1 MKTFIY
7 IFLFIIINNN
17 LYSNQIEDVIGKIN
31 FYTIKENETLIDIS
45 RRHNLAF
52 PEVLLSNSNLTDP
65 WVLSAGDTILLPSRH
80 ILPEGKREGLI
91 VNKGDLR
98 AYFFQDDNII
108 FSFPIGIGRTDWD
121 TPIGVAKV
129 VGKKKNPYWTVP
141 KSILEEEPHWPKVVK
156 PGPEN
161 PLGSRAIYLSLPGYL
176 LHGTNKPWG
185 VGMRVSHGCIR
196 LFPEGVEKLYEIIK
210 EGDGVQIIDQKV
222 KAGWIGGVLYL
233 EVHTMHPY
241 GLEEDEIEK
250 PNIRLLPEA
259 AKIIQK
265 ASGVYISK
273 IDLPLSNIKLSGL
286 RPNLVLAT
294 FILKYLD
301 QTSSL
306 VISQPSGI
314 KLL

>member
-7 IFLFIIINNN
+7 ILLFIIINNN

-45 RRHNLAF
+45 RRNNLAF
-52 PEVLLSNSNLTDP
+52 PEVLLSNSKLTDP

-98 AYFFQDDNII
+98 AYFFQDDNNI
-108 FSFPIGIGRTDWD
+108 FSFPIGIGRADWD

-222 KAGWIGGVLYL
+222 KAGWQGGVLYL
-233 EVHTMHPY
+233 EVHTMHDY
-241 GLEEDEIEK
+241 GLEEEEERK

-259 AKIIQK
+259 AKILQLKAGSNIAKIDWKIVTDIVRK
-265 ASGVYISK
+265 ASGKPEAV
-273 IDLPLSNIKLSGL
+273 LSI
-286 RPNLVLAT
+286 
-294 FILKYLD
+294 YH
-301 QTSSL
+301 
-306 VISQPSGI
+306 
-314 KLL
+314 

>member
-7 IFLFIIINNN
+7 ILLFIIINNN

-222 KAGWIGGVLYL
+222 KAGWQGGVLYL
-233 EVHTMHPY
+233 EVHTMHDY
-241 GLEEDEIEK
+241 GLEEEEERK

-259 AKIIQK
+259 AKILQLKAGSNIAK
-265 ASGVYISK
+265 IDWKIVIDIVRTASGKPEAV
-273 IDLPLSNIKLSGL
+273 LSI
-286 RPNLVLAT
+286 
-294 FILKYLD
+294 Y
-301 QTSSL
+301 Q
-306 VISQPSGI
+306 
-314 KLL
+314 